1 MDIIKF
7 QNIFDGVEL
16 LEDKIILKQD
26 LHEAIKYIHENY
38 SFKMLKDITAV
49 EKRDGIVELT
59 YHLYSVE
66 DEEDLLISINVKDE
80 AESIIDIFKSA
91 IADENEIYDMFGI
104 KFSGNDSLKRLY
116 LPESWEGFPLRKDYI
131 ESDERLAWDGN
142 KDDTQA

>member
-7 QNIFDGVEL
+7 QNIFDGAEL
-16 LEDKIILKQD
+16 SGDKIILKQD
-26 LHEAIKYIHENY
+26 LHEAIKYVHENY
-38 SFKMLKDITAV
+38 SYKMLKDITAV
-49 EKRDGIVELT
+49 EKRDGRVELT

-66 DEEDLLISINVKDE
+66 DEEDLLISITVKDE

-104 KFSGNDSLKRLY
+104 KFSGNDTLKRLY

-131 ESDERLAWDGN
+131 ESDERLAWDDSN
-142 KDDTQA
+142 NTQA